1 MSYKWHFNSP
11 QQNILIICLFIHFFI
26 LTYSGNVMQ
35 NWITYIFSY
44 RIMHDF
50 YIKEG
55 HLFLCIYFQIH
66 VHLFVTGVENLIKA
80 IDSKKV
86 SGTLEN
92 LIITNSCVWFF
103 NIYMYILCRKHVW
116 ILAVF
121 VNKIWHYYIANF
133 YHIHVSFVLLS
144 VIKLIINYFV
154 FKLITHNFYGCVS
167 HTT

>member
-1 MSYKWHFNSP
+1 
-11 QQNILIICLFIHFFI
+11 
-26 LTYSGNVMQ
+26 MQ

-92 LIITNSCVWFF
+92 LIITNSCV
-103 NIYMYILCRKHVW
+103 
-116 ILAVF
+116 
-121 VNKIWHYYIANF
+121 
-133 YHIHVSFVLLS
+133 
-144 VIKLIINYFV
+144 
-154 FKLITHNFYGCVS
+154 
-167 HTT
+167 